1 MKTKWYEVEIKGTTY
16 RTYDIK
22 AESKEKAE
30 QMALDAVDEDWE
42 ISKEWKRSA
51 EVEYCDRF
59 KIDKDGVKKIIRK
72 RKLHE

>member
-1 MKTKWYEVEIKGTTY
+1 MKTKWYNIEIKGTTY

-30 QMALDAVDEDWE
+30 ELAFNAVDEDWE

-51 EVEYCDRF
+51 EVESCEKY
-59 KIDKDGVKKIIRK
+59 KLDKDGVKIIG
-72 RKLHE
+72 